1 MSHVRSSSSLKTA
14 CIYVYVYAMVYALM
28 IVELA
33 YLTLLNYLMNRRAT
47 SNKRSVIV
55 SACVTR

>member
-1 MSHVRSSSSLKTA
+1 MKTA

-33 YLTLLNYLMNRRAT
+33 Y
-47 SNKRSVIV
+47 VIELFNEPPGDV
-55 SACVTR
+55 E